1 MPGLHDPFVVT
12 TFMNDPEYIAD
23 RTCPVGIEDVC
34 AHPGPLYVFAY
45 GSLLW
50 RPGFPYRQQH
60 RAHLHGFHR
69 ALRVWSIHHRG
80 TERQPGLVLGLD
92 RGGSCVGCVFEAE
105 EKDRRHVAEYL
116 WEREMVTSVY
126 VPRLVRVR
134 VPHDRTVSALTF
146 VLDREHPQYAGPLS
160 AEEAVRHVR
169 DAAGRS
175 GDNPEY
181 VRETVRGLQRMGIN
195 DHGLQHV
202 THLLDRVSEGEEN
215 RE

>member
-1 MPGLHDPFVVT
+1 
-12 TFMNDPEYIAD
+12 MNDSEYMTD
-23 RTCPVGIEDVC
+23 RVCPVDMEDVC
-34 AHPGPLYVFAY
+34 ALSGPLRVFAY

-50 RPGFPYRQQH
+50 RPGFPYRRQH

-69 ALRVWSIHHRG
+69 ALRVWSVHHRG
-80 TERQPGLVLGLD
+80 TEQQPGLVLGLD

-105 EKDRRHVAEYL
+105 EDHRREVVEYL

-134 VPHDRTVSALTF
+134 VDGGRTAPALTF
-146 VLDREHPQYAGPLS
+146 VLDRKHPQYAGLLS

-169 DAAGRS
+169 EATGHS

-181 VRETVRGLQRMGIN
+181 VRETVRGLQKMGID

-202 THLLDRVSEGEEN
+202 VHLLDEANMGTANE

>member
-1 MPGLHDPFVVT
+1 
-12 TFMNDPEYIAD
+12 MNDSGPEAGL
-23 RTCPVGIEDVC
+23 VGIEEAC
-34 AHPGPLYVFAY
+34 ALQGPLHVFAY

-50 RPGFPYRQQH
+50 RPGFPFRRHQ

-69 ALRVWSIHHRG
+69 ALRVWSVHHRG

-92 RGGSCVGCVFEAE
+92 RGGSCVGCAFEIDDE
-105 EKDRRHVAEYL
+105 HRRDAVEYL

-134 VPHDRTVSALTF
+134 IDSGATTPALTF
-146 VLDREHPQYAGPLS
+146 VLDRKHPQYAGPLS

-169 DAAGRS
+169 GATGLS

-181 VRETVRGLQRMGIN
+181 VRETVRGLQKMGID

-202 THLLDRVSEGEEN
+202 VHLLDELEVDKTANHE
-215 RE
+215 